1 MTAAS
6 KQAALACTAIFPD
19 TTMSATLVNELERMA
34 HALDSDPSAS
44 ARFSMGALAERIS
57 HNLGVKPDEV
67 AILAVSHRW
76 RHLYFLLPEALKN
89 VGHVPLSSPV
99 AIAARTV
106 RESRPEIDNNFH
118 ETRHV
123 NIFESIKAESL
134 DGQAIQKIISAPIL
148 VGSKVVGVL
157 QVSRKGDSPKIAGP
171 DFTSDDLGRVLA
183 LCKPLGEILQRL
195 CPQ

>member
-1 MTAAS
+1 MT
-6 KQAALACTAIFPD
+6 
-19 TTMSATLVNELERMA
+19 TTLITELERMA
-34 HALDSDPSAS
+34 QALDADPSAPGK
-44 ARFSMGALAERIS
+44 FSMGALAQRIS
-57 HNLGVKPDEV
+57 HDLGVKQDEI

-134 DGQAIQKIISAPIL
+134 NGMAIQKIISAPIL

-157 QVSRKGDSPKIAGP
+157 QVSRKGDSPKDAGP

-183 LCKPLGEILQRL
+183 LCKPLGELLQRL

>member
-1 MTAAS
+1 MT
-6 KQAALACTAIFPD
+6 
-19 TTMSATLVNELERMA
+19 TTLITELERMA
-34 HALDSDPSAS
+34 QALDADPSAQGK
-44 ARFSMGALAERIS
+44 FSMGTLAQRIS
-57 HNLGVKPDEV
+57 HDLGVKQDEI

-134 DGQAIQKIISAPIL
+134 NGLAIQKIISAPIL

-157 QVSRKGDSPKIAGP
+157 QVSRKGDSPKEVGP

-183 LCKPLGEILQRL
+183 LCKPLGELLQRL

>member
-1 MTAAS
+1 
-6 KQAALACTAIFPD
+6 
-19 TTMSATLVNELERMA
+19 MSTTLVLELERMVR
-34 HALDSDPSAS
+34 ALESDPSGA
-44 ARFSMGALAERIS
+44 ARFSLSQLAERIS
-57 HNLGVKPDEV
+57 QNFGVKQDEV

-89 VGHVPLSSPV
+89 VGHIPLSSPV

-106 RESRPEIDNNFH
+106 RESRPEIDNSFH

-134 DGQAIQKIISAPIL
+134 NGQAIQKIISAPIL
-148 VGSKVVGVL
+148 AGSKVVGVL
-157 QVSRKGDSPKIAGP
+157 QISRKGDTPKAAGP
-171 DFTSDDLGRVLA
+171 DFTADDLGRVLA
-183 LCKPLGEILQRL
+183 LCRPLGELLQRL